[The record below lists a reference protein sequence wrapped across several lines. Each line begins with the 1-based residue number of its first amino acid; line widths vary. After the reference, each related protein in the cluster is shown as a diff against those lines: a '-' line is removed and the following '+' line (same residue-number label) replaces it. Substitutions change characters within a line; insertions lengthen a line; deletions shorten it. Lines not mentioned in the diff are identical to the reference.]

1 MRTACKTAYTWIPK
15 CTSTYPM
22 TGLFLFISYLCSD
35 L

>member
-1 MRTACKTAYTWIPK
+1 MRIARKTAYTWIPK

-22 TGLFLFISYLCSD
+22 ISLFLFISYLCSD